1 MKYQLIAF
9 SMVQYV
15 YQSVYKRS
23 FYFINRHDLYQQI
36 AMSYYQKANVTDMF
50 RDVYRYTRDQKKHFK
65 VQSLDELVIKDIVE
79 YKDEIPDV
87 MYKLK
92 DIYDTT
98 FNPDEKIL
106 FNDLF
111 QNRTPIE
118 ILDKNQWS
126 FSYYKK
132 TLHSMKRKISK
143 SSILPKPYKIFRPV
157 PDLQCVL

>member
-9 SMVQYV
+9 SMIQYV
-15 YQSVYKRS
+15 YHSMYKRS
-23 FYFINRHDLYQQI
+23 FYYINRRDLYQQTT
-36 AMSYYQKANVTDMF
+36 MSYYQKANVTDMF
-50 RDVYRYTRDQKKHFK
+50 RDINKYTRDQKKHFNVK
-65 VQSLDELVIKDIVE
+65 SLDELILKDIVD
-79 YKDEIPDV
+79 YQNEIPNV
-87 MYKLK
+87 MYELK

-111 QNRTPIE
+111 KHRTTIE

-132 TLHSMKRKISK
+132 TLRSMKRKISK
-143 SSILPKPYKIFRPV
+143 SEPYKIFRPA
-157 PDLQCVL
+157 PDLRCVLSEP